1 MAETQPCKDLL
12 KHFSAFVDGE
22 ASEALCADIERHLAI
37 CPECQ
42 IVLDTLRRTISL
54 YHDLETPVVPES
66 VRRKLLMRFT
76 LPDNPDRTD

>member
-1 MAETQPCKDLL
+1 MPETERCKDLL

-22 ASEALCADIERHLAI
+22 APESLCADIERHLAE

-42 IVLDTLRRTISL
+42 IILDTLRHTISL
-54 YHDLETPVVPES
+54 YRDLEAPVMPES
-66 VRRKLLMRFT
+66 LRRKLLMRFT